1 MIRYLRLYARFVE
14 FSLMRAMEF
23 RIDFFFRIIMDVIY
37 YAINISFFEILFLHT
52 PILGGWTEPQ
62 VLIFVSGYLLIDA
75 IFMTAFA
82 NNMWMLPM
90 HVNKGDL
97 DYYLLRPVSSLFF
110 LSLRDFAVSS
120 FINLIMAIGIMIWAF
135 RHDPEKI
142 SALRVVLF
150 LFWLGNGLFLYYLL
164 RLVSILPVFWTHSGR
179 GFDAL
184 FWTLARFMER
194 PDRIYTGVMRVLLTT
209 LLPFALI
216 ASFPSR
222 ILFGDTRPVLWFE
235 LFAVTLCFSLGV
247 LVLWRKALASYSSAS
262 S

>member
-1 MIRYLRLYARFVE
+1 MIRYLRLYVKFVE

-23 RIDFFFRIIMDVIY
+23 RIDFFFRIVMDVIY
-37 YAINISFFEILFLHT
+37 YTINISFFKILFLHT

-120 FINLIMAIGIMIWAF
+120 FVNLIMAVGIMIWAF
-135 RHDPEKI
+135 QNDPEKI
-142 SALRVVLF
+142 SALRVILF
-150 LFWLGNGLFLYYLL
+150 LFWLGNGLLLYYLI
-164 RLVSILPVFWTHSGR
+164 RLLSILPVFWTHSGR

-194 PDRIYTGVMRVLLTT
+194 PDRIYTGVVRILLTT
-209 LLPFALI
+209 LLPFTLI
-216 ASFPSR
+216 ASFPAR
-222 ILFGDTRPVLWFE
+222 FLFGQAQLTLWIELVL
-235 LFAVTLCFSLGV
+235 VTLFFSLGV
-247 LVLWRKALASYSSAS
+247 AWFWRKALASYSSAS